1 MMNLKESQMTPKFII
16 LNTNVS
22 IDKLC
27 TVINNAR
34 VIPISELRLILLILD
49 LLVFEKDA
57 ELELSNER
65 SIDIIEHPYDTTV
78 NDNREILNTA
88 LLLGKDIFEELQKLK
103 LYESGILNFNYSR
116 LLGKDIVMERV
127 QYDSELLQ
135 HKRTN
140 YSQLFNNWIR

>member
-1 MMNLKESQMTPKFII
+1 MTPKFII